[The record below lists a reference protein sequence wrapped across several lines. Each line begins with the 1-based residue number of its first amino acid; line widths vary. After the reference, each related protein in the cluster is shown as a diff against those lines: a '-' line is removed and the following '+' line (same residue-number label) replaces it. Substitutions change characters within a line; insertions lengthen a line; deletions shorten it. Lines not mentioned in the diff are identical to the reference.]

1 MMKNTLVALGVTL
14 MLATAACGE
23 TPPPA
28 SPESNAG
35 APAAAGAAAAGGA
48 AGDADGDGVPDA
60 DDKCPDKK
68 EDGIGKEPKDG
79 CPDGH
84 AWTRTHPTPTPN

>member
-14 MLATAACGE
+14 MLAAVACGE

-28 SPESNAG
+28 SSQSNAG
-35 APAAAGAAAAGGA
+35 AAGA

-60 DDKCPDKK
+60 DDRCPDKK
-68 EDGIGKEPKDG
+68 EDGLGKEPKDG

-84 AWTRTHPTPTPN
+84 PWARTHPTPN

>member
-14 MLATAACGE
+14 MLAAVACGE

-28 SPESNAG
+28 SPESKAG
-35 APAAAGAAAAGGA
+35 APAAAATPAGAAAQ
-48 AGDADGDGVPDA
+48 DTDGDGVPDSE
-60 DDKCPDKK
+60 DKCPDKK
-68 EDGIGKEPKDG
+68 EDGLGKEPKDG

-84 AWTRTHPTPTPN
+84 PWARTHPTPN

>member
-1 MMKNTLVALGVTL
+1 
-14 MLATAACGE
+14 MLAAVACGE

-28 SPESNAG
+28 SPESNA
-35 APAAAGAAAAGGA
+35 GA

-68 EDGIGKEPKDG
+68 EDGLGKEPKDG

-84 AWTRTHPTPTPN
+84 PWARTHPTPN